1 MKRIHSDSASMM
13 TSRSALLSGRVGSS
27 INSMF
32 PVRKSQI
39 LGAGS
44 QDDAFRV
51 AALPWLISFNAR
63 QQVFFQ
69 PGPALLEPFNFRL
82 MTSFRLVTD

>member
-1 MKRIHSDSASMM
+1 MLAVSLSAHDSKATSVMIASERRGRESHGVGGCGCVRA
-13 TSRSALLSGRVGSS
+13 TS
-27 INSMF
+27 
-32 PVRKSQI
+32 
-39 LGAGS
+39 
-44 QDDAFRV
+44 